1 MLTCRNINHDP
12 NTLFDSRGCTA
23 SPVENSFQ
31 LRFKEAYQ
39 KELDHF
45 LDTVL
50 DPSMSCVITRDDVL
64 LSSRIA
70 EACKKSQREGRMV
83 ELERAPKPVVL

>member
-1 MLTCRNINHDP
+1 MLTCSNINHDP
-12 NTLFDSRGCTA
+12 STLFDSRGCTA
-23 SPVENSFQ
+23 SPVENSFH

-50 DPSMSCVITRDDVL
+50 DPSVPCIITRDDVL

-83 ELERAPKPVVL
+83 ELDPTPKPVLL